1 MICLNLLFW
10 IIVIYMYLVVI
21 IGFEKKNVFS
31 DLV

>member
-10 IIVIYMYLVVI
+10 IFVIYMYLVVI